1 MGKALKVTI
10 VEDDKVIQNLTAM
23 RVAKLGHTVH
33 SLFESGESALAQ
45 IPQSL
50 PDIVIMDI
58 DLGGDID
65 GIDVALSLQKQH
77 KIPFVF
83 VSSHR
88 DEETINRVK
97 MVDGAEYIVKPFTDD
112 GLRIAI
118 DLAGEKYQVLCQEG
132 KRQELQEMLLN
143 QFFGAIIAI
152 DSKGVITYI
161 NKSARLMTRWKG
173 KIDGMTHFR
182 EIVQIVDGK
191 TKTPLE
197 NIYEKNLRE
206 KKICWLPPNS
216 TLISLDKDLVPV
228 MGNASP
234 LLDSS
239 GNVTGA
245 IVVLFPMSNPMYM
258 EFRGRPLY

>member
-1 MGKALKVTI
+1 MGKALKISI
-10 VEDDKVIQNLTAM
+10 VEDDRVIQSLTAQ
-23 RVAKLGHTVH
+23 RVIKLGHTVH
-33 SLFESGESALAQ
+33 SRFESGESALAQ
-45 IPQSL
+45 LPKSL

-65 GIDVALSLQKQH
+65 GVDVALRIQEVQN
-77 KIPFVF
+77 IPFVF

-97 MVDGAEYIVKPFTDD
+97 RVEGAEYIIKPFTDD

-118 DLAGEKYQVLCQEG
+118 GLALDKYHALCQNAR
-132 KRQELQEMLLN
+132 RQELQEILLN
-143 QFFGAIIAI
+143 QFFGAIIAT

-161 NKSARLMTRWKG
+161 NESARSMTRWKG
-173 KIDGMTHFR
+173 PIDGMTHFR
-182 EIVQIVDGK
+182 EIVTIIDG
-191 TKTPLE
+191 TTRTPLE

-216 TLISLDKDLVPV
+216 TLITLDKNPVPV

-234 LLDSS
+234 LMDAS
-239 GNVTGA
+239 GNVNGV
-245 IVVLFPMSNPMYM
+245 IVVLFPMSNPLYM